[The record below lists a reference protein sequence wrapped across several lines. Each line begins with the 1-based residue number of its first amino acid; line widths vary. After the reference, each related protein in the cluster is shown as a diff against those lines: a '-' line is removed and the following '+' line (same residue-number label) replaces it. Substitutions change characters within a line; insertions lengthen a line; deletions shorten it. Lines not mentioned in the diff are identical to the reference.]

1 MCLLCVFIILYYIK
15 LYIFSPER
23 TERCTYLHLMLSQV
37 FSLNAP
43 CLEVKEEVKENIDRG
58 VRRKPKGD
66 LFDEVRVYRAFK

>member
-1 MCLLCVFIILYYIK
+1 MSMNVFIIFIQSC
-15 LYIFSPER
+15 IFRPER

-43 CLEVKEEVKENIDRG
+43 SLEFKEEVKENIDRG
-58 VRRKPKGD
+58 GRRKPKGD